1 MANEKQLDRH
11 GAEPR
16 MVVYPMRIE
25 VDSLAAVRRIA
36 KKLDRTNQ
44 YVLRE
49 AVRFYLARRKP

>member
-1 MANEKQLDRH
+1 
-11 GAEPR
+11 

-49 AVRFYLARRKP
+49 AVRFYLAKKSKEAR